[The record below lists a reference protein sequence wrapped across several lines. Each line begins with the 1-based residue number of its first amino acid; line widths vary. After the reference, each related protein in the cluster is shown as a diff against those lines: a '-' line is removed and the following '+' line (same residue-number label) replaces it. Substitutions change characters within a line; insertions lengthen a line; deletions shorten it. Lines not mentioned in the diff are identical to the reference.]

1 MEKIVS
7 QLNPGGFY
15 VGPVVADESPLEPG
29 VFLIP
34 GGAIDTTP
42 PDVPEGLRAQYVGGE
57 WVFSPIPLDTPEVVP
72 PTFAELKAKEIS
84 SFKETREKMCA
95 RVAGIGQRLARA
107 GDSAGAA
114 SCDGVVDGLL
124 DVLLHTSVINAE
136 DITSLKL
143 ALKARYNAAIAG
155 ATASAR
161 AEFGRYDK

>member
-1 MEKIVS
+1 MDKIVS
-7 QLNPGGFY
+7 QLNPDGFY
-15 VGPVVADESPLEPG
+15 VGPVIADESPLEPG

-34 GGAIDTTP
+34 GGAVDTTP

-57 WVFSPIPLDTPEVVP
+57 WVFSAIPSNTPEVIL
-72 PTFAELKAKEIS
+72 PTFAELKAKEIAN
-84 SFKETREKMCA
+84 FKETREKMCA
-95 RVAGIGQRLARA
+95 RVAGIGQRLSRA

-114 SCDGVVDGLL
+114 SCDSVVDGLL
-124 DVLLHTSVINAE
+124 DVLLHPTVVNAE
-136 DITSLKL
+136 DITTLKL